1 MKTIRTVIL
10 IPIMTMSAIAS
21 MASAADYLRD
31 YKEVHA
37 MLNESRLE
45 GTYLRTNT
53 PYSLSFHMDGTVVN
67 QKGERG
73 RWWVNEQGQYCR
85 VWSTGRLKGNLAC
98 LDLTREGEKIAI
110 YSKEKKVAE
119 GVLVRD

>member
-1 MKTIRTVIL
+1 MKTMRAVIL
-10 IPIMTMSAIAS
+10 IPLMVMGVFAAE
-21 MASAADYLRD
+21 ASAAEYLRD
-31 YKEVHA
+31 YKEVHL

-53 PYSLSFHMDGTVVN
+53 PYSLNFLMDGTVEN

-73 RWWVNEQGQYCR
+73 RWWVNELGQYCR

-98 LDLTREGEKIAI
+98 LDLMREGERIAI
-110 YSKEKKVAE
+110 YSQDKRVAE